1 MTKYLTP
8 VCKYRRSLFAYSWDQ
23 ICMFVQSGFLDDL
36 VLPCTFLSSWIIK
49 KLYFWHRKY
58 KKRVEQGF
66 KQDLH
71 SHMPGFSH
79 RVLWKMCFF
88 FSASFRRR
96 LRSQKSLGSCE
107 IRLQIVQN
115 RSSAADPSVFIIG
128 SRYYPPLAH
137 ASITAAS
144 WYKSDGGN

>member
-1 MTKYLTP
+1 MHIHGIK
-8 VCKYRRSLFAYSWDQ
+8 FACS
-23 ICMFVQSGFLDDL
+23 SNLDFSMIWCFRARFCRAGSSRNCIFGTGSIRN
-36 VLPCTFLSSWIIK
+36 VLSRVSS
-49 KLYFWHRKY
+49 RT
-58 KKRVEQGF
+58 
-66 KQDLH
+66 
-71 SHMPGFSH
+71 STAHMPGFSH
-79 RVLWKMCFF
+79 RVLWKICF

>member
-1 MTKYLTP
+1 MHIHGIK
-8 VCKYRRSLFAYSWDQ
+8 FACS
-23 ICMFVQSGFLDDL
+23 SNLDFSMIW
-36 VLPCTFLSSWIIK
+36 CFRARFCRAGSSRTCI
-49 KLYFWHRKY
+49 FWHRKY

-88 FSASFRRR
+88 FSGSFRRR

-144 WYKSDGGN
+144 WYKSDGGNFKKRLTE